1 MTSGNRRVDDDWPR
15 HAAEFG
21 PEDGTDPIA
30 FHDRRGRYRAK
41 TGRRGERTPGRKA
54 LQLCGQVR
62 DALHGIL
69 SDCGDEVL
77 HGLTVVSVEPAP
89 NTGRLR
95 VTVAVPRTAD
105 VTDRETASRHL
116 LNAVGRLRAEV
127 AASVNR
133 KRAPDLTFVVM

>member
-1 MTSGNRRVDDDWPR
+1 MTAENRRANDDWQGS
-15 HAAEFG
+15 AAEFG

-30 FHDRRGRYRAK
+30 FHDRRGRHKRAA
-41 TGRRGERTPGRKA
+41 GGRGERTPGRKA

-95 VTVAVPRTAD
+95 VTVAVPGTAD
-105 VTDRETASRHL
+105 VTDRDAATQHL
-116 LNAVGRLRAEV
+116 LNAAGRLRADV
-127 AASVNR
+127 ATCVYR
-133 KRAPDLTFVVM
+133 KYAPDLAFVVV

>member
-1 MTSGNRRVDDDWPR
+1 MTSGNRRVDDDGPS

-30 FHDRRGRYRAK
+30 YHDRRGRHQAK
-41 TGRRGERTPGRKA
+41 TGRRGEQTPGRKA

-62 DALHGIL
+62 YALHGIL